1 MAVQDEVPKSRITLR
16 YRTEVDG
23 EPADIQLPLRL
34 LIMGDFS
41 LGTSKDR
48 KLDLEERKIRNLDG
62 TNTKAVMKDMN
73 MSIKA
78 EVPNKIDPEN
88 SENLAVDLPI
98 TSLKSFSPDEVAQNV
113 PKLRALMTMRKLLL
127 EMNSSMGNS
136 KELRKLVSQLYA
148 DEGAFNKLREDL
160 KAFEGLKV
168 PAGAAPAAA
177 E

>member
-16 YRTEVDG
+16 YKTEVDG

-34 LIMGDFS
+34 LVMGDFS

-62 TNTKAVMKDMN
+62 TNTNAVMKDMK
-73 MSIKA
+73 MSLKA

-88 SENLAVDLPI
+88 SENLAIDLPI
-98 TSLKSFSPDEVAQNV
+98 ESLKSFSPDQVAQNV

-127 EMNSSMGNS
+127 EMNSNMGNS
-136 KELRKLVSQLYA
+136 KELRKLVSELYA
-148 DEGAFNKLREDL
+148 DQDAFNKLREDL

-168 PAGAAPAAA
+168 PAGAAPAA

>member
-16 YRTEVDG
+16 YKTEVDG
-23 EPADIQLPLRL
+23 EAADVQLPLRL
-34 LIMGDFS
+34 LVMGDFS

-62 TNTKAVMKDMN
+62 TNTNAVMKDMG
-73 MSIKA
+73 MSIKT
-78 EVPNKIDPEN
+78 EVANKIDPEN
-88 SENLAVDLPI
+88 AEKLEVNIPI
-98 TSLKSFSPDEVAQNV
+98 SSMKSFSPDQVAQNV

-127 EMNSSMGNS
+127 EINSNMGNS
-136 KELRKLVSQLYA
+136 KELRKLIGELYA
-148 DEGAFNKLREDL
+148 DEAAFNKLREDL

-168 PAGAAPAAA
+168 PTGAAAA